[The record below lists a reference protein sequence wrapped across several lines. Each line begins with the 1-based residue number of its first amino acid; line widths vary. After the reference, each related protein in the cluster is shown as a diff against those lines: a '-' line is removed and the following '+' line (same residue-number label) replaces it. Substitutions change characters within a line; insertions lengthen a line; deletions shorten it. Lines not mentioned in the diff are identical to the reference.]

1 MVPASGV
8 QTHQSDIPSA
18 AEKDV
23 LAVPLPGRQH
33 VILPNPYAH
42 CTIRRFLLVAMR
54 AMSGS
59 LIQNNHDLYQLN
71 RRKSADRTQAGMLLA
86 VYSCSAI

>member
-1 MVPASGV
+1 V

-33 VILPNPYAH
+33 VILLNPYAH
-42 CTIRRFLLVAMR
+42 CTKD
-54 AMSGS
+54 
-59 LIQNNHDLYQLN
+59 HDDLRELAEL
-71 RRKSADRTQAGMLLA
+71 SAAESS
-86 VYSCSAI
+86 VK

>member
-33 VILPNPYAH
+33 AILLNPYAH
-42 CTIRRFLLVAMR
+42 CTNRSDLGELGELSVA
-54 AMSGS
+54 
-59 LIQNNHDLYQLN
+59 
-71 RRKSADRTQAGMLLA
+71 KSP
-86 VYSCSAI
+86 IK